1 MSLFCFLILYFI
13 QTKKGGG
20 DPSSLLPTVVFFPEV
35 GQGKGNECTMSKTSG
50 VTIHEALLLCDSQSL
65 IKSLFFLGELKCAID
80 RDFY

>member
-35 GQGKGNECTMSKTSG
+35 GQGKGDECTMTENSG
-50 VTIHEALLLCDSQSL
+50 VTIREALLLCDTVSHLLNHS
-65 IKSLFFLGELKCAID
+65 
-80 RDFY
+80 